1 VLGADEKR
9 IGLERALFDELRDAV
24 LARAGA
30 LRAAADALASTD
42 ALTSLARV
50 AAENGYCRPVVD
62 DSDVLE
68 LEKSRHPVVE
78 RRVSA
83 EPFVPNDLTLDR
95 SRSQLVVLTGPNMAG
110 KSTLLRQVALTVLLA
125 QAGSFVPASR
135 ARIGRVDRI
144 FTRVGASDDLARG
157 QSTFM
162 VEMAETAAILHHATV
177 RSLVVLDE
185 IGRGTATFDGLSI
198 AWAVAEHLHDAI
210 GARTL
215 FATHYHELVE
225 LAGPIRGAEPLDGR
239 PQSGDG
245 GLPRTVVEGGASK
258 SYGIEVA
265 RLAGCLERAPPGTE
279 VLRRLETEGAP
290 RPGVVRVDE
299 PQLPLRLEDGG
310 LPTLLPDDVTPDG
323 PSVESEVLA
332 TLRDV
337 RPDETTPLQA
347 LQLLVRLQQ
356 DLVRE
361 R

>member
-1 VLGADEKR
+1 VLSQA
-9 IGLERALFDELRDAV
+9 
-24 LARAGA
+24 AG
-30 LRAAADALASTD
+30 LRAAADALASVD
-42 ALTSLARV
+42 ALASLARV

-95 SRSQLVVLTGPNMAG
+95 TASQLVVLTGPNMAG

-162 VEMAETAAILHHATV
+162 VEMAETAAILHHATEH
-177 RSLVVLDE
+177 SLVVLDE
-185 IGRGTATFDGLSI
+185 IGRGTSTFDGLSI

-225 LAGPIRGAEPLDGR
+225 LARTHARVRNLSMGVRE
-239 PQSGDG
+239 SGG
-245 GLPRTVVEGGASK
+245 KVVFLRTLVEGGASK

-265 RLAGCLERAPPGTE
+265 RLAGLPGTVLRRARE

-290 RPGVVRVDE
+290 GRGRSGVDQASCRSGWRMAGARRTCRTTSPRTD
-299 PQLPLRLEDGG
+299 RR
-310 LPTLLPDDVTPDG
+310 
-323 PSVESEVLA
+323 SESEVLA
-332 TLRDV
+332 GCGGSVWTR
-337 RPDETTPLQA
+337 RPRCRRCSCSR
-347 LQLLVRLQQ
+347 VFKSS
-356 DLVRE
+356 
-361 R
+361 